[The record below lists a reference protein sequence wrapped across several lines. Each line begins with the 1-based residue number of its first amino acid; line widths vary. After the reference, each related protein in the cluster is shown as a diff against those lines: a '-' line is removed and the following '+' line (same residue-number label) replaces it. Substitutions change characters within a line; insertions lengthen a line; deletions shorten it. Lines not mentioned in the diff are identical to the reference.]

1 MNENASIDPV
11 CGMQVNPKET
21 PYHFT
26 YQNESFSF
34 CSSNCLKKFE
44 KNPSHFLNEQD
55 HSHESIQQEAIAG
68 EEYTCPMHPE
78 ILQDHPGSCPICGMA
93 LEPKNV
99 QTQPSDTEYQEMLRR
114 FWIGVVLTIPILL
127 IAMIDMV
134 LPLKGLFPSVILRIG
149 QFVLSTPVVWWA
161 GWPFFEKAWQ
171 SILNRHLNMFSLI
184 ALGVGVAYLY
194 SLMALLFP
202 HLFPS
207 AFQHEGEVPVYFET
221 AAIITVLVLLGQILE
236 LKARSQ
242 TSQAIKA
249 LLGRAAKTARLVRN
263 GHETDVAIDQVKVG
277 DRLRVRPG
285 DKVPV
290 DGIILE
296 GMSTID
302 ESMIT
307 GESIPV
313 EKKVQDEV
321 IGGTLNQTGSFI
333 MQAKRVGSETLLSRI
348 VQMVAEAQRSQAPIQ
363 SLADQVSSYF
373 VPTVVLIALITFII
387 WSLIGPQPAILYGLV
402 NAVAVLIIA
411 CPCALGLATPMSIM
425 VGMGKGAEA
434 GVLIKNAQALEKM
447 EKINTLV
454 IDKTGTLTEGRPKV
468 MQCIA
473 FEPEKENDLLRF
485 AAAVELPSEHPLAA
499 AIIQATEERGL
510 DIPRAENF
518 QSVTG
523 EGVKGC
529 VVGQEIIVGKLSF
542 LKDHQVDIS
551 PFTEIAQEFQEKAQT
566 VLFVAVGGKA
576 AGLLAVNDPIKSTT
590 PQAINLLHQLGLKII
605 MLTGDNFLTARSVA
619 QKLNIDIFFAG
630 VAPQRK
636 QSYVREF
643 QEQRE
648 RVAMAGDGINDAPA
662 LAAADVGIAM
672 GTGTDVAMESA
683 DVTLVKGDLMGI
695 VRAISLSKAMMRN
708 IRQNLFFAF
717 IYNILGVFIAAGI
730 LYPWIGLLLNPI
742 IAAIAMSF
750 SSVSVIVNA
759 LRLRHLKL

>member
-1 MNENASIDPV
+1 
-11 CGMQVNPKET
+11 
-21 PYHFT
+21 
-26 YQNESFSF
+26 
-34 CSSNCLKKFE
+34 
-44 KNPSHFLNEQD
+44 
-55 HSHESIQQEAIAG
+55 
-68 EEYTCPMHPE
+68 
-78 ILQDHPGSCPICGMA
+78 
-93 LEPKNV
+93 
-99 QTQPSDTEYQEMLRR
+99 
-114 FWIGVVLTIPILL
+114 
-127 IAMIDMV
+127 
-134 LPLKGLFPSVILRIG
+134 
-149 QFVLSTPVVWWA
+149 
-161 GWPFFEKAWQ
+161 
-171 SILNRHLNMFSLI
+171 MFSLI
-184 ALGVGVAYLY
+184 ALGVGVAYFY
-194 SLMALLFP
+194 SLIALLFP

-221 AAIITVLVLLGQILE
+221 AAIITVLVLLGQVLE

-249 LLGRAAKTARLVRN
+249 LLGRAAKTARLVQN
-263 GHETDVAIDQVKVG
+263 NHETDIAIEQVKVG

-296 GMSTID
+296 GKSTID
-302 ESMIT
+302 ESMVT

-321 IGGTLNQTGSFI
+321 IGGTINQTGSFI
-333 MQAKRVGSETLLSRI
+333 MQAKKVGSETLLSRI
-348 VQMVAEAQRSQAPIQ
+348 VQMVAEAQRSRAPIQ

-373 VPTVVLIALITFII
+373 VPAVVLIALAAFII
-387 WSLIGPQPAILYGLV
+387 WSLVGPQPSVLYGLV

-425 VGMGKGAEA
+425 VGMGRGAEA
-434 GVLIKNAQALEKM
+434 GILIKNAQALEKM

-454 IDKTGTLTEGRPKV
+454 IDKTGTLTEGKPKV

-473 FEPEKENDLLRF
+473 FQPERENDLLRF

-499 AIIQATEERGL
+499 AIVQAAEERGL

-523 EGVKGC
+523 EGVKGS
-529 VVGQEIIVGKLSF
+529 VVGQEILVGKLSF
-542 LKDHQVDIS
+542 LKDRQIDVS
-551 PFTEIAQEFQEKAQT
+551 PFTEAAQEFQEKAQT
-566 VLFVAVGGKA
+566 VLFIAIGGKA

-590 PQAINLLHQLGLKII
+590 SQAIHLLHQLGLKVV

-619 QKLNIDIFFAG
+619 QMLNIDVFFAG

-643 QEQRE
+643 QGQRE

-695 VRAISLSKAMMRN
+695 VRAIALSKAMMRN

-717 IYNILGVFIAAGI
+717 IYNILGIFIAAGV
-730 LYPWIGLLLNPI
+730 LYPWTGLLLNPI
-742 IAAIAMSF
+742 IAALAMSF
-750 SSVSVIVNA
+750 SSVSVIANA
-759 LRLRHLKL
+759 LRLRRLKLN